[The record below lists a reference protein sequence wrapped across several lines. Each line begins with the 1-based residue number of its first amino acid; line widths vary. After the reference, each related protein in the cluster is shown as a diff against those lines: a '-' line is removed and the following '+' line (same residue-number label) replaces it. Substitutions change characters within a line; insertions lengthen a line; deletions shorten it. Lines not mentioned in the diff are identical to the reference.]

1 MYLFF
6 SKVNLRHHARRLTN
20 MGFKVELAKI
30 HSSRGNCKAPI

>member
-1 MYLFF
+1 
-6 SKVNLRHHARRLTN
+6 